1 MAIRESSAI
10 WKGNLTEGD
19 GSMRLGSGAYEGA
32 FSRASRFE
40 DGPGTN
46 PEELLGAAHAGCF
59 SMYLSLIL
67 SKAGHVPT
75 RIDTTVKVHLGD
87 GPKITL
93 IELSTVGDVPGIDE
107 KTFMEFA
114 EQARKGC
121 PVSQAL
127 SAVDMSL
134 KAKLTSRI
142 DTGKHPILQEQ

>member
-10 WKGNLTEGD
+10 WKGNLTEGN

-75 RIDTTVKVHLGD
+75 RIDTTAKVHLGE

-142 DTGKHPILQEQ
+142 DTEKNPILQEQ

>member
-10 WKGNLTEGD
+10 WEGNLTEGN

-46 PEELLGAAHAGCF
+46 PEELIGAAHAGCF

-67 SKAGHVPT
+67 SKARHVPT
-75 RIDTTVKVHLGD
+75 RIDTTAKVHLGE

-93 IELSTVGDVPGIDE
+93 IELSTVGEVPGIDE
-107 KTFMEFA
+107 KTFVAFA
-114 EQARKGC
+114 EQAKKGC

-127 SAVDMSL
+127 AAVDMN
-134 KAKLTSRI
+134 LTARLAQGELSF
-142 DTGKHPILQEQ
+142 

>member
-75 RIDTTVKVHLGD
+75 RIDTTAKVHLGE

-93 IELSTVGDVPGIDE
+93 IELSTVGEVPGIDE
-107 KTFMEFA
+107 KAFKEFA
-114 EQARKGC
+114 EQAREGC

-134 KAKLTSRI
+134 TARLAQGELSF
-142 DTGKHPILQEQ
+142 

>member
-67 SKAGHVPT
+67 SKAGHIPT
-75 RIDTTVKVHLGD
+75 RIDTTAKVHLED

-93 IELSTVGDVPGIDE
+93 IELSTVGEVPGIDE

-134 KAKLTSRI
+134 KARLTLGI
-142 DTGKHPILQEQ
+142 DTKKHPILQER